1 MPGEP
6 EPPAP
11 RGWPPGFGR
20 DDDERR
26 ALLTL
31 AELRSL
37 RPLHVH
43 ATSWAVGSARGC
55 VDAVRAGR
63 LGSDGDRAWLA
74 GVDPGRT
81 WERTTRS
88 GAQLV
93 TPADPGYDE
102 RLNDLRDPP
111 ACLFVR
117 GRALPEARDR
127 VAIVGSRKCSHLGR
141 DVARDLGRALV
152 LVGVTVVSGAA
163 QGIDAAAHRGALDA
177 GGRTVAVLGSGIDV
191 RYPASSRGLLEE
203 IAEHGTIVSEYP
215 PGTPAGPQH
224 FPARNRIV
232 VALARALVVVEGA
245 SRSGSRISVDH
256 ALELGRDVF
265 AVPGPVTS
273 PLAETPLEMIRE
285 GATMIRGAADLL
297 EDLGLGELPPAPP
310 PDLDEDERRV
320 FAALAGRSLP
330 DALARQTRMS
340 IPAVVTTLTRLEVR
354 GLVVNVGGR
363 YELRHRPA
371 APATSEEPSSGPR
384 PARSALASPPS
395 G

>member
-1 MPGEP
+1 MPAEP

-11 RGWPPGFGR
+11 PGWPPGFGR
-20 DDDERR
+20 GEDERG

-31 AELRSL
+31 AELRGL

-43 ATSWAVGSARGC
+43 ATAWASGSAMGC

-63 LGSDGDRAWLA
+63 LGSDGDRTWLPQ
-74 GVDPGRT
+74 VDPART
-81 WERTTRS
+81 RERLERA
-88 GAQLV
+88 GARLV

-111 ACLFVR
+111 ACLFVA
-117 GRALPEARDR
+117 GRALRDAPGR
-127 VAIVGSRKCSHLGR
+127 VAIVGARKCSHLGR

-152 LVGVTVVSGAA
+152 AGGLAVVSGAA

-191 RYPASSRGLLEE
+191 RYPASSRGLLDE

-215 PGTPAGPQH
+215 PGMPAGPQH

-245 SRSGSRISVDH
+245 ARSGSRISVDH
-256 ALELGRDVF
+256 ALELGREVF

-273 PLAETPLEMIRE
+273 PLAETPLEMIRD

-297 EDLGLGELPPAPP
+297 EDLGVGELPPAPP

-320 FAALAGRSLP
+320 YMALADRSLP
-330 DALARQTRMS
+330 DDVARLTSMS
-340 IPAVVTTLTRLEVR
+340 IPAVVTILTRLEVR

-371 APATSEEPSSGPR
+371 SSAASADDPSRRRRAG
-384 PARSALASPPS
+384 SALASPPS

>member
-1 MPGEP
+1 VPADP

-20 DDDERR
+20 GEDERR

-43 ATSWAVGSARGC
+43 ATAWATGTARGC
-55 VDAVRAGR
+55 VDAVRAGS
-63 LGSDGDRAWLA
+63 LGSAGDRTWLPQ
-74 GVDPGRT
+74 VDPART
-81 WERTTRS
+81 AEGLARS
-88 GAQLV
+88 GARLV
-93 TPADPGYDE
+93 TPADRGYEE

-111 ACLFVR
+111 ACLFVA
-117 GRALPEARDR
+117 GRELHDGPER
-127 VAIVGSRKCSHLGR
+127 VAIVGARRCSHLGR
-141 DVARDLGRALV
+141 DVARDLGRV
-152 LVGVTVVSGAA
+152 LVAAGLAVVSGAA

-215 PGTPAGPQH
+215 PGMPAGPQH

-245 SRSGSRISVDH
+245 ARSGSRISVDH
-256 ALELGRDVF
+256 ALELGRDVL

-273 PLAETPLEMIRE
+273 PLAETPLEMIRD

-297 EDLGLGELPPAPP
+297 EDLGAGELPPTPP
-310 PDLDEDERRV
+310 PDLDDDERRV
-320 FAALAGRSLP
+320 FAALAERSLP
-330 DALARQTRMS
+330 DDVARQTSLS
-340 IPAVVTTLTRLEVR
+340 IPGTVTILTRLEVR
-354 GLVVNVGGR
+354 GLIANVGGR

-371 APATSEEPSSGPR
+371 ASATTGDTRPR
-384 PARSALASPPS
+384 RRAGSTLASPPP

>member
-1 MPGEP
+1 MPA
-6 EPPAP
+6 EPPPP

-20 DDDERR
+20 GEEERR

-43 ATSWAVGSARGC
+43 AVAWTSGSARGC
-55 VDAVRAGR
+55 LHAVRAGR
-63 LGSDGDRAWLA
+63 LGSHGDRAWLPQ
-74 GVDPGRT
+74 VDPDRT
-81 WERTTRS
+81 SERVARI
-88 GAQLV
+88 GATLV

-111 ACLFVR
+111 ACLFVVGRPLVR
-117 GRALPEARDR
+117 GAER
-127 VAIVGSRKCSHLGR
+127 VAIVGARRCTQLGR

-152 LVGVTVVSGAA
+152 AAGLAVVSGAA

-191 RYPASSRGLLEE
+191 RYPASSRGFLDE
-203 IAEHGTIVSEYP
+203 IVEHGTIVSEYP
-215 PGTPAGPQH
+215 PGMPAGPQH

-245 SRSGSRISVDH
+245 SKSGSRISVDH

-273 PLAETPLEMIRE
+273 PLAETPLEMIRD
-285 GATMIRGAADLL
+285 GATLIRGAQDLL
-297 EDLGLGELPPAPP
+297 EDLGVGEVPAPP
-310 PDLDEDERRV
+310 PPDLEPDELRV
-320 FAALAGRSLP
+320 WNALTEAKLPEAVATSAG
-330 DALARQTRMS
+330 MS
-340 IPAVVTTLTRLEVR
+340 IPASVSTLLHLEVR
-354 GLVVNVGGR
+354 GLVANAGGR
-363 YELRHRPA
+363 YQRRYQ
-371 APATSEEPSSGPR
+371 PSTHGPT
-384 PARSALASPPS
+384 LASPPS

>member
-1 MPGEP
+1 VPAEP

-20 DDDERR
+20 GEDERR

-43 ATSWAVGSARGC
+43 VAAWATGSARGC

-63 LGSDGDRAWLA
+63 LGSAGDRTWLPQ
-74 GVDPGRT
+74 VDPART
-81 WERTTRS
+81 GEALARS
-88 GAQLV
+88 GARLV
-93 TPADPGYDE
+93 TPADRGYHE

-111 ACLFVR
+111 ACLFVAGR
-117 GRALPEARDR
+117 GLREGPERI
-127 VAIVGSRKCSHLGR
+127 AIVGARKCSHLGR

-152 LVGVTVVSGAA
+152 AAGLAVVSGAA

-203 IAEHGTIVSEYP
+203 IAGHGTIVSEYP

-245 SRSGSRISVDH
+245 ARSGSRISVDH
-256 ALELGRDVF
+256 ALELGREVF

-273 PLAETPLEMIRE
+273 PLAETPLEMIRD

-297 EDLGLGELPPAPP
+297 EDLGLEGVEAPPP
-310 PDLDEDERRV
+310 PDLEHDELRV
-320 FAALAGRSLP
+320 WNALTEGMLPEAVAGAA
-330 DALARQTRMS
+330 RMS
-340 IPAVVTTLTRLEVR
+340 IPESIATLMHLELR
-354 GLVVNVGGR
+354 GLVVNSGGR
-363 YELRHRPA
+363 YQRRYQ
-371 APATSEEPSSGPR
+371 PSP
-384 PARSALASPPS
+384 
-395 G
+395 

>member
-1 MPGEP
+1 
-6 EPPAP
+6 
-11 RGWPPGFGR
+11 
-20 DDDERR
+20 
-26 ALLTL
+26 
-31 AELRSL
+31 
-37 RPLHVH
+37 
-43 ATSWAVGSARGC
+43 
-55 VDAVRAGR
+55 VRAGR
-63 LGSDGDRAWLA
+63 LGSGGDRTWLRQ
-74 GVDPGRT
+74 VDPART
-81 WERTTRS
+81 REQLARS
-88 GAQLV
+88 GARLV

-111 ACLFVR
+111 ACLFVS
-117 GRALPEARDR
+117 GPALRDGPER
-127 VAIVGSRKCSHLGR
+127 VAIVGARRCSHLGR

-152 LVGVTVVSGAA
+152 ASGLSVVSGAA

-215 PGTPAGPQH
+215 PGMPAGPQH

-245 SRSGSRISVDH
+245 AKSGSRISVDH
-256 ALELGRDVF
+256 ALELGREVF

-273 PLAETPLEMIRE
+273 PLAETPLEMIRD

-297 EDLGLGELPPAPP
+297 EDLGVGELPAVPP

-320 FAALAGRSLP
+320 FAVLTDRSLP
-330 DALARQTRMS
+330 DDVARQASMS
-340 IPAVVTTLTRLEVR
+340 IPAAVTTLTRLEVR

-363 YELRHRPA
+363 YELRHRPSTPA
-371 APATSEEPSSGPR
+371 ASGD
-384 PARSALASPPS
+384 ARSRGGRTEPALASPPS